1 MLVQINLVFA
11 SFAIAQT
18 TTFITSWYWRKK
30 YSRNIQFVF
39 LPFKVVLSQ
48 NYSCGVR
55 LL

>member
-18 TTFITSWYWRKK
+18 TTFITWYWRKK

-48 NYSCGVR
+48 SYGCGVR